1 MGKGGGGGGQTQ
13 STVTNTNIPEYA
25 RGYVENMLG
34 ATQHQL
40 FNTTTDPATGQ
51 TTLGSPTPY
60 KAYGGTYDDK
70 GNMTSYDPSKGIAGF
85 SPLQEQAQRGIAGM
99 QMPGN
104 FDAATQYTAD
114 AMQRAAN
121 AGYNP
126 AQFGMDQVSAPN
138 VNYFQMNQP
147 QNVRGQTS
155 QGVNLG
161 NAPTAQAQTG
171 EAAQLGAS
179 PEAQA
184 AQMQSEQA
192 GITQLGNA
200 PTYQGQQLG
209 YNPQDVGYD
218 RVNAPNLQNLQM
230 QGARDVGTRSFTD
243 PGARQQYM
251 DPYMQDVVDAQVRE
265 EQRAAS
271 KAEIARR
278 GMNPQ
283 AGSYNS
289 SANALQKAENA
300 RNLNTRIGDIRAKG
314 LQSAY
319 QSGMGQYNTEA
330 QNRLQADL
338 ANQQAQ
344 QQTGVQNL
352 SAALQTQGLGA
363 QTGLTAQQLNQAAGM
378 QTGQFNQQQQY
389 NTALQNAQLA
399 QQQQLANQGLQG
411 QYGLQQGQMNQAIN
425 LQNAAQRQAANAAN
439 QAARNQIGLS
449 NQAMQ
454 GQYGLQQGQ
463 MNQQM
468 AMGNVANRQQ
478 TALANQALQGQ
489 YGLNQGQLGQ
499 ANQQF
504 NAQQRQAANL
514 ANQQMGYN
522 TGMQNLQANLG
533 VQQLGAG
540 QNLQSQLANQQMR
553 FNTQQAGE
561 QSRQFGANYGQQMN
575 AQQLAAAQQLG
586 GLGQNYLSAQQG
598 LYGFQNQIGGQQQQQ
613 QQQILNQAIQ
623 DYSNAQQYP
632 LMQLGT
638 MSNMLRGL
646 PMQAATTNM
655 YQAAPNALTQGIGAI
670 GAYGAL
676 NNAFG
681 GAPTGRKEGG
691 VIHAAQGGIMS
702 YDVGGE
708 IESTLSKMGVD
719 DLKRYAKESSSPSIK
734 QMAARLIQE
743 KSMPVSRMARGGI
756 LAFARGNKVKELE
769 EANAEGLASPD
780 ELTAMDVQYSPNQGF
795 GGALTK
801 LLADRHAQS
810 FGTRPTT
817 PAAAPAEPPPP
828 PSAFAAGPNVNP
840 QDARLA
846 NSRPPVASPAPP
858 VPPPQ
863 GIAQAAAAAPVAAP
877 RPPAGPAPTPAPAPA
892 LAGVTSA
899 PAYPGRPDIPDTPEH
914 IAYRTQAAA
923 ANANANKTVAQHLAE
938 IKAEQVAAGFDPE
951 NTGMREYREKIMA
964 ERANIDDEAK
974 RQKNLRLAE
983 FFASWGSTPGATLVA
998 GMTALKKTI
1007 PTLIEDEKERKKA
1020 MREADKIIY
1029 ELEQSERL
1037 EKKGN
1042 INAAADRRQN
1052 AAKIAEPF
1060 NSTLAKL
1067 AQDKTTASIT
1077 AQGDM
1082 ARFASQTFGSQLSAE
1097 SSKYSAD
1104 SSAAASKYTA
1114 DAGVRAAQIR
1124 EQSAH
1129 ADRVA
1134 NRQTADENKRFGQY
1148 QAAAEQER
1156 RALSRIATEENGDQ
1170 YKADVRLLE
1179 SGASSTNPTMIEMRK
1194 QAEKR
1199 VNARKEEWNTI
1210 RENAKRDTDLAY
1222 SRLTIQGDTAPPRGG
1237 ATAPPPGH
1245 TLAGYTPDG
1254 KPVYKNAQGKTFVGQ

>member
-1 MGKGGGGGGQTQ
+1 
-13 STVTNTNIPEYA
+13 
-25 RGYVENMLG
+25 MLG
-34 ATQHQL
+34 ATQQQL
-40 FNTTTDPATGQ
+40 FNTTTDEQGNTV
-51 TTLGSPTPY
+51 LGSPKPY
-60 KAYGGTYDDK
+60 QAYGGTYDQS
-70 GNMTSYDPSKGIAGF
+70 GNMTGYDPSKGIAGF
-85 SPLQEQAQRGIAGM
+85 SDLQVQAQKGIEGM

-104 FDAATQYTAD
+104 FDVATQYTAD

-126 AQFGMDQVSAPN
+126 TQFGMGQVQAPN

-184 AQMQSEQA
+184 AQMQAEQA

-209 YNPQDVGYD
+209 YNPQNLGYD

-251 DPYMQDVVDAQVRE
+251 DPYMQDVVDAQIRE

-271 KAEIARR
+271 KAEIERR
-278 GMNPQ
+278 GMRAQ
-283 AGSYNS
+283 AGTYGG
-289 SANALQKAENA
+289 SASALQKAEGA
-300 RNLNTRIGDIRAKG
+300 RNLNTRLADIRAKG

-319 QSGMGQYNTEA
+319 QSGLGQYNTEA
-330 QNRLQADL
+330 QSRLTADL
-338 ANQQAQ
+338 ANQQNQ

-363 QTGLTAQQLNQAAGM
+363 QTGLTSQQLNQAAGM

-449 NQAMQ
+449 NQTMQ
-454 GQYGLQQGQ
+454 GQYGLQQGT

-540 QNLQSQLANQQMR
+540 QNLQSQLANQQMGL
-553 FNTQQAGE
+553 NTQQAAE
-561 QSRQFGANYGQQMN
+561 QSRQFGAGYGQQMN

-586 GLGQNYLSAQQG
+586 GLGQNYLNAQQG

-623 DYSNAQQYP
+623 DYSNSQQYP

-681 GAPTGRKEGG
+681 SPSGGARPYKEGG
-691 VIHAAQGGIMS
+691 SVDGGIMS
-702 YDVGGE
+702 YDVGGRVE
-708 IESTLSKMGVD
+708 NTLEDMGVD
-719 DLKRYAKESSSPSIK
+719 ELKKYAKESSSPSIK
-734 QMAARLIQE
+734 RMAARMIQE
-743 KSMPVSRMARGGI
+743 KSMPVPRMARGGI
-756 LAFARGNKVKELE
+756 LAFAKSTDENNQSLVDATKSLAKEGGRELGMFPDPTSALQFFGIRPESEFAKRAKEIVQERNQRFGNLLDTGITLE
-769 EANAEGLASPD
+769 N
-780 ELTAMDVQYSPNQGF
+780 
-795 GGALTK
+795 K
-801 LLADRHAQS
+801 
-810 FGTRPTT
+810 
-817 PAAAPAEPPPP
+817 AAPSSAPP
-828 PSAFAAGPNVNP
+828 
-840 QDARLA
+840 
-846 NSRPPVASPAPP
+846 PAPP
-858 VPPPQ
+858 AAPPAPPAPPPAPPAPPQ
-863 GIAQAAAAAPVAAP
+863 GIAQAAAATAPPRPPAAP
-877 RPPAGPAPTPAPAPA
+877 RPPAGPAPAPAAPPAPPAGIAAVSNAPA
-892 LAGVTSA
+892 FPSQPVIA
-899 PAYPGRPDIPDTPEH
+899 DTPEEA
-914 IAYRTQAAA
+914 AYRAQAATV
-923 ANANANKTVAQHLAE
+923 NADMNRPLSSYVE
-938 IKAEQVAAGFDPE
+938 DIKAGYKAAGIEPE
-951 NTGMREYREKIMA
+951 NVGMREYREKIMA
-964 ERANIDDEAK
+964 ERANMDDEAK

-998 GMTALKKTI
+998 GMSALKKTI

-1020 MREADKIIY
+1020 MRESDRIIY
-1029 ELEQSERL
+1029 DLEQADRL
-1037 EKKGN
+1037 EKKGLVAEASAKKEK
-1042 INAAADRRQN
+1042 IADR
-1052 AAKIAEPF
+1052 AEKF
-1060 NSTLAKL
+1060 NDGLARIG
-1067 AQDKTTASIT
+1067 QDKRRAAITTQGHEADYKRGIYASDT
-1077 AQGDM
+1077 
-1082 ARFASQTFGSQLSAE
+1082 
-1097 SSKYSAD
+1097 
-1104 SSAAASKYTA
+1104 SAAASVKGSQIAADASGYAARLRLQGDQAHAAASAANAAAARDANNFNKAQTAYQLAQNARSMVDKEYDIVVNKDAYMQAKADVKNLSNNTTPEIKARVAASQQYINDVEADFKARREMMNKSVRVAENRLNSISGGTAIPTTTPTTA
-1114 DAGVRAAQIR
+1114 DAVPTTMTRAQV
-1124 EQSAH
+1124 ES
-1129 ADRVA
+1129 VA
-1134 NRQTADENKRFGQY
+1134 KERNKTVAEVE
-1148 QAAAEQER
+1148 AAA
-1156 RALSRIATEENGDQ
+1156 
-1170 YKADVRLLE
+1170 KAK
-1179 SGASSTNPTMIEMRK
+1179 GI
-1194 QAEKR
+1194 
-1199 VNARKEEWNTI
+1199 TI
-1210 RENAKRDTDLAY
+1210 K
-1222 SRLTIQGDTAPPRGG
+1222 
-1237 ATAPPPGH
+1237 
-1245 TLAGYTPDG
+1245 
-1254 KPVYKNAQGKTFVGQ
+1254 